1 MGIYSHFVKG
11 WLNITGAVHKPI
23 PEHIKRPIHGL
34 NCERREVSGT
44 RFWSLMEELCGT
56 AENMFTNCY
65 VHNYCPLCFM
75 TQSGKNVTP
84 ADLKVADRKLV
95 EQYCDIALITVVELL
110 QVR

>member
-1 MGIYSHFVKG
+1 
-11 WLNITGAVHKPI
+11 
-23 PEHIKRPIHGL
+23 
-34 NCERREVSGT
+34 
-44 RFWSLMEELCGT
+44 MEKLCGT
-56 AENMFTNCY
+56 TENMFTSCY